1 MATDNNWEGVQFP
14 DTYEGLLEHTKR
26 MMTLNRRLADVSD
39 SLETCL
45 RTILTHHQAGD
56 HVKVNDVLNH
66 LLASARTANA
76 IEQAQKSA
84 GISVGFPKVH

>member
-1 MATDNNWEGVQFP
+1 MATDNWAGVQFP
-14 DTYEGLLEHTKR
+14 STYEGLLEHAKR

-39 SLETCL
+39 NLETCL

-56 HVKVNDVLNH
+56 HDKVNDVLNH
-66 LLASARTANA
+66 LLSCARTAHV